1 MTEAVTELATH
12 SYWHQWSR
20 ITCPTLAVRGEN
32 GTIPAQEFTE
42 MKTRS
47 PNTRLVT
54 IPDAGHDVH
63 LDQPGL
69 LYAAVAGFLQTA

>member
-1 MTEAVTELATH
+1 
-12 SYWHQWSR
+12 
-20 ITCPTLAVRGEN
+20 
-32 GTIPAQEFTE
+32 
-42 MKTRS
+42 MKTRR
-47 PNTRLVT
+47 PDTRLVT